1 MLTQRDSDGWNDM
14 TAPQTDRQ
22 PAATAT
28 LPPEFTGTDGRE
40 LALEM
45 LRRMYAVRLFEEAT
59 IGLFHGGELPAMV
72 HLSIGQEAAVV
83 GACLATTT
91 SDYMTGNH
99 RSHGHPIAKG
109 ASLDGL
115 MAELLGKA
123 TGVCRG
129 KGGSMH
135 LADFSVGSLGESG
148 IVGSAIPVATG
159 AGFAAQVRGSDQ
171 VALCFFGDGAANEG
185 VFHESANLA
194 GTWRLPVVYFCENN
208 GWAVSAP
215 MAATTAVPDIAIR
228 AAGYAMP
235 GVVVDGQDVLACYR
249 ATATAVARARRG
261 EGPSLIEA
269 KTYRFHEHA
278 YGLSVPVP
286 YRDQEVVDSWFDTV
300 DPITLFAHRLHVW
313 GLATE
318 TDVTTVHAEV
328 ERAVERAVQFAK
340 DSPYPPPEAAYTDLY
355 ADATGGT
362 DR

>member
-1 MLTQRDSDGWNDM
+1 M
-14 TAPQTDRQ
+14 TSTPTS
-22 PAATAT
+22 
-28 LPPEFTGTDGRE
+28 LPPEFSADAGRT

-45 LRRMYAVRLFEEAT
+45 LRRMYAIRLFEEAT
-59 IGLFHGGELPAMV
+59 IALFHAGELPAMV

-83 GACLATTT
+83 GSCIATTT
-91 SDYMTGNH
+91 DDYMTGNH

-109 ASLDGL
+109 ADLHRL

-123 TGVCRG
+123 TGVCGG

-159 AGFAAQVRGSDQ
+159 AAFAAQVKKSGQ

-185 VFHESANLA
+185 VFHESANMA
-194 GTWRLPVVYFCENN
+194 GTWKLPVIYFCENN
-208 GWAVSAP
+208 GLAVSAK
-215 MAATTAVPDIAIR
+215 MSDTTAVPDIASR

-235 GVVVDGQDVLACYR
+235 GVIVDGQDVLACYR
-249 ATATAVARARRG
+249 ASRDAVARARAG

-278 YGLSVPVP
+278 YGLTVPVP
-286 YRDQEVVDSWFDTV
+286 YRDQVEVDSWPSTV
-300 DPITLFAHRLHVW
+300 DPIMLFIERLLGW
-313 GLATE
+313 NLADDAVIRQVRAGVE
-318 TDVTTVHAEV
+318 ADVAY
-328 ERAVERAVQFAK
+328 AVEFAR

-355 ADATGGT
+355 ADSPQIEEASA
-362 DR
+362 

>member
-1 MLTQRDSDGWNDM
+1 M
-14 TAPQTDRQ
+14 TTTS
-22 PAATAT
+22 AA
-28 LPPEFTGTDGRE
+28 PPEFDGGAGRA

-45 LRRMYAVRLFEEAT
+45 LHRMYRVRLFEEAT
-59 IGLFHGGELPAMV
+59 IALFHAGELPAMV

-91 SDYMTGNH
+91 DDYMTGNH

-109 ASLDGL
+109 ADLDRL

-123 TGVCRG
+123 TGVCGG

-159 AGFAAQVRGSDQ
+159 AAFAAQVKKSGQ

-185 VFHESANLA
+185 VFHESANMA
-194 GTWRLPVVYFCENN
+194 GTWKLPVIYFCENN
-208 GWAVSAP
+208 GLAVSAK
-215 MAATTAVPDIAIR
+215 MSDTTAVADIASR

-249 ATATAVARARRG
+249 ATRDAVARARAG
-261 EGPSLIEA
+261 AGPSLIEA

-278 YGLSVPVP
+278 YGLAVPVP
-286 YRDQEVVDSWFDTV
+286 YRDQAEVDSWPSKV
-300 DPITLFAHRLHVW
+300 DPISLFIERLLGW
-313 GLATE
+313 ELIE
-318 TDVTTVHAEV
+318 TDTVRRVRAGVEDEV
-328 ERAVERAVQFAK
+328 ARAVQFAR
-340 DSPYPPPEAAYTDLY
+340 DSPYPPLSDAYSDIY
-355 ADATGGT
+355 ADSPELEGSVA
-362 DR
+362 